1 MSLTR
6 LEKEVDMLT
15 IGTVLRGCAA
25 VSRSYSLPSGNASNV
40 APSVQPAV
48 IRFHRRRPMPLK
60 FARVGLIKGRD
71 NHRPVHSQPSAST
84 MAGPLSKF
92 PIDLKKYKK

>member
-6 LEKEVDMLT
+6 LEREVDMLT
-15 IGTVLRGCAA
+15 IGTVLGALRCRGATH
-25 VSRSYSLPSGNASNV
+25 LPSGNASN
-40 APSVQPAV
+40 APSVQPAAV